1 MTQRRGRPSPGDNE
15 PNQGPTGPQRQ
26 NQQAEPTEYR
36 SSDQV
41 RTALIDGNTFRGKA
55 IQYVVVDG
63 LAVFEGDIVLGTEDE
78 VARRTEQLRA
88 EMSGAVAAGVLIS
101 GTQYRWPNCTVPY
114 TIDASLPSQNRVTDA
129 IAHWHANTSFR
140 FVTRTSEADYVTF
153 RPWSGCSSSVGRRGG
168 QQFVNLGSGCTTGNT
183 IHEIGHAVG
192 FWHEQ
197 SREDRDAFVT
207 IRWDKIQPGYEH
219 NFNQHIVDG
228 DDVGAYDYGSIM
240 HYPRTAF
247 SIDGSDTITPID
259 PTAQVGQRVALSAG
273 DIATA
278 NSMCAKVI
286 KEVVKD
292 GPWDTRKELVKDIR
306 FDTRKELIFDT
317 RKELIKDRIKEVA
330 LDPPFR
336 KPAADVIG
344 PVVTPVQ
351 PGLRHLVTPVQP
363 GLRPAGGV
371 PFAVATPHQAPS
383 AAREEAEL
391 EAVVGNLDAQLEAL
405 AEQIAQL
412 DASRESLQAQYDEMA
427 RLLQQAVEAHDQP
440 ATP

>member
-1 MTQRRGRPSPGDNE
+1 
-15 PNQGPTGPQRQ
+15 
-26 NQQAEPTEYR
+26 
-36 SSDQV
+36 
-41 RTALIDGNTFRGKA
+41 
-55 IQYVVVDG
+55 
-63 LAVFEGDIVLGTEDE
+63 
-78 VARRTEQLRA
+78 
-88 EMSGAVAAGVLIS
+88 
-101 GTQYRWPNCTVPY
+101 
-114 TIDASLPSQNRVTDA
+114 
-129 IAHWHANTSFR
+129 
-140 FVTRTSEADYVTF
+140 
-153 RPWSGCSSSVGRRGG
+153 
-168 QQFVNLGSGCTTGNT
+168 
-183 IHEIGHAVG
+183 
-192 FWHEQ
+192 
-197 SREDRDAFVT
+197 
-207 IRWDKIQPGYEH
+207 
-219 NFNQHIVDG
+219 
-228 DDVGAYDYGSIM
+228 M

-259 PTAQVGQRVALSAG
+259 PTAQLGQRVALSAG

-371 PFAVATPHQAPS
+371 PFAVATPHQAPA